1 MCDIIGELAEV
12 VRIIYAGEGEIG
24 AGGAGRDWA
33 EWENAGPH
41 PSRASRDP
49 PSPASG
55 RSEVP
60 SPRPLAGKVVE
71 RSDAGKGLTYI
82 LENTHEPG

>member
-1 MCDIIGELAEV
+1 MAGV
-12 VRIIYAGEGEIG
+12 VRFICAGGGEIG

-55 RSEVP
+55 RSEEM
-60 SPRPLAGKVVE
+60 SPRPLAGEVAE
-71 RSDAGKGLTYI
+71 RSDAGEGLTCI
-82 LENTHEPG
+82 LEHAHEPG